1 MGHKGKTF
9 YFYLREQCRVQYNND
24 LSIYITMKTL
34 YKLRTR
40 NDFMY
45 RICYNNNNDYIILY
59 YYTLYR
65 YTTCTV
71 YYINNKRVTYH
82 MFFCIRYR
90 RHLQQSYSDFIMSIF
105 YFYFSYS

>member
-1 MGHKGKTF
+1 
-9 YFYLREQCRVQYNND
+9 
-24 LSIYITMKTL
+24 MKTL

-45 RICYNNNNDYIILY
+45 RICYNNNNNDYIIL

-71 YYINNKRVTYH
+71 YYINNKRVTYY
-82 MFFCIRYR
+82 MFFVFAIEDICNSRIVI
-90 RHLQQSYSDFIMSIF
+90 S
-105 YFYFSYS
+105 